1 MKKTGLTMAL
11 ALMLGTALAGCAEND
26 QNTKDNGEDKL
37 KVYTTIFPVQDFT
50 KKIGGDA
57 VEVESIYPANADAH
71 TFEPS
76 TKDMVAMA
84 EGDAFIYSG
93 VGLEGFAEKATETLK
108 SEEVKIIKAGDGIEL
123 ADASHDEENHE
134 EHANE
139 ESHDEHTDEEDH
151 AEHAN
156 EESHDEHADEEDHAE
171 HADEESHD
179 EHADGDAHDHG
190 DKDPHIWLDPALSI
204 QMAENIKNG
213 LIELQPESKDK
224 FEKNFETLKS
234 DLEKLDADY
243 KETID
248 AADKKEILVSHA
260 AYGYWEERYGIQQI
274 SVLGLSPTQEPSQKQ
289 LQSIIETAKEHNIN
303 YIIFENNVNSKIAD
317 IVKTE
322 IGAESLT
329 LSNLESISEEDDK
342 NNEDY
347 FSLMK
352 RNLETLRTALSK

>member
-1 MKKTGLTMAL
+1 MMKKTGLTMAL

-26 QNTKDNGEDKL
+26 QNTKDNGKDKL

-57 VEVESIYPANADAH
+57 VEVESIYPSNADAH

-76 TKDMVAMA
+76 TKDMVAMS

-123 ADASHDEENHE
+123 AEASHDEENHE
-134 EHANE
+134 EHA
-139 ESHDEHTDEEDH
+139 
-151 AEHAN
+151 
-156 EESHDEHADEEDHAE
+156 
-171 HADEESHD
+171 DEESHD
-179 EHADGDAHDHG
+179 EHAEGDAHDHG

-243 KETID
+243 KKTID

-260 AYGYWEERYGIQQI
+260 AYGYWEERYGLQQI

-329 LSNLESISEEDDK
+329 LSNLESISEEDTK

-347 FSLMK
+347 FSLME

>member
-1 MKKTGLTMAL
+1 MMKKTGLTMAL

-26 QNTKDNGEDKL
+26 QNTKDNGKDKL

-57 VEVESIYPANADAH
+57 VEVESIYPSNADAH

-76 TKDMVAMA
+76 TKDMVAMS

-123 ADASHDEENHE
+123 AEASHDEENHE
-134 EHANE
+134 EHA
-139 ESHDEHTDEEDH
+139 D
-151 AEHAN
+151 

-179 EHADGDAHDHG
+179 EHAEGDAHDHG

-243 KETID
+243 KKTID

-260 AYGYWEERYGIQQI
+260 AYGYWEERYGLQQI

-329 LSNLESISEEDDK
+329 LSNLESISEEDAK

-347 FSLMK
+347 FSLME

>member
-11 ALMLGTALAGCAEND
+11 ALMLGTALAGCADND
-26 QNTKDNGEDKL
+26 QNAKDNGEDKL
-37 KVYTTIFPVQDFT
+37 KIYTTIFPVQDFT

-76 TKDMVAMA
+76 TKDMVAIA

-93 VGLEGFAEKATETLK
+93 VGLEGFAEKATKTLK
-108 SEEVKIIKAGDGIEL
+108 SEKVKIIKAGNGIEL
-123 ADASHDEENHE
+123 ADASHDDENHE
-134 EHANE
+134 EHAE
-139 ESHDEHTDEEDH
+139 EEG
-151 AEHAN
+151 
-156 EESHDEHADEEDHAE
+156 HDEHADEKNHTD

-213 LIELQPESKDK
+213 LIELQPDSKDK

-289 LQSIIETAKEHNIN
+289 LQSIIETAKEHHIK
-303 YIIFENNVNSKIAD
+303 YIIFENNVKSKIAD

-329 LSNLESISEEDDK
+329 LTNLESISEEDAK

-347 FSLMK
+347 FSLME

>member
-1 MKKTGLTMAL
+1 MAL

-93 VGLEGFAEKATETLK
+93 VGLEGFAEKAKETLK

-123 ADASHDEENHE
+123 ADASHDEEDHE

-151 AEHAN
+151 AEHA
-156 EESHDEHADEEDHAE
+156 
-171 HADEESHD
+171 DEESDH

-213 LIELQPESKDK
+213 LIEIQPESKDT

-289 LQSIIETAKEHNIN
+289 LQSIIETAKEHQIN

-329 LSNLESISEEDDK
+329 LSNLESISEEDAK

-347 FSLMK
+347 FSLME
-352 RNLETLRTALSK
+352 RNLETLKTALSK